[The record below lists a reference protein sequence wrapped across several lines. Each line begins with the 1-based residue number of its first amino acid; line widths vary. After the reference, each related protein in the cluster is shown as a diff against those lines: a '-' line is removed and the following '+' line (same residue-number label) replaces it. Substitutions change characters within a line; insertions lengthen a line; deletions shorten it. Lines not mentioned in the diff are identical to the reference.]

1 MVTLPSVVKPLLKHG
16 GCFPESRRQKLL
28 GLLKVTPTAFC
39 GLSHKSLPDSR
50 RGKQTPPGQGRSLK
64 CRRRE
69 MEGVLFGDP
78 MPAYLTQ
85 SPSKYHPWPLGY
97 SLGAI
102 RSLCQSLSLRGE
114 ARREGWGGGLLASS
128 SRRES
133 WCSNSTILHPG
144 WSFHQGLWGAP
155 GWVGL
160 PLGGQHCEKGRN

>member
-50 RGKQTPPGQGRSLK
+50 RRKQIPPGQGRSLR

-85 SPSKYHPWPLGY
+85 SPSKYHPRPLGY

-114 ARREGWGGGLLASS
+114 ARREKWGG
-128 SRRES
+128 S
-133 WCSNSTILHPG
+133 WPPVPEGNPGVPTLPFSTQVGVSTRGSGMGGP
-144 WSFHQGLWGAP
+144 STWGSA
-155 GWVGL
+155 L
-160 PLGGQHCEKGRN
+160 